1 MDLKSYYQKLR
12 ELEGA
17 LPSDYVVVVSKET
30 PDGGRAGTLTE
41 VPRRL
46 AAKLILDGA
55 AELATEEQTRKLR
68 TLMSEPDDRS
78 TMNRVG
84 RMDQGN
90 VEEPNAN
97 RPEGNRK
104 K

>member
-12 ELEGA
+12 EMEAA
-17 LPSDYVVVVSKET
+17 LPSDYVVVVSRET

-46 AAKLILDGA
+46 AAKLILDGT

-68 TLMSEPDDRS
+68 GLVSEPDDQ
-78 TMNRVG
+78 TTT
-84 RMDQGN
+84 
-90 VEEPNAN
+90 N
-97 RPEGNRK
+97 RPGRAGQRNVDEADTHRLETNRK

>member
-1 MDLKSYYQKLR
+1 MDLRGYYQKLR
-12 ELEGA
+12 ELEAA
-17 LPSDYVVVVSKET
+17 LQSEYVVVVSKET

-55 AELATEEQTRKLR
+55 AELASPEQTRQWR
-68 TLMSEPDDRS
+68 RAQTATGNSEPGDATQS
-78 TMNRVG
+78 
-84 RMDQGN
+84 
-90 VEEPNAN
+90 EPNVLDEPAGK
-97 RPEGNRK
+97 RSDLVRK

>member
-1 MDLKSYYQKLR
+1 MDLKGYYRKLR
-12 ELEGA
+12 EVEAA

-41 VPRRL
+41 VPRRV

-55 AELATEEQTRKLR
+55 AELATEEQARKLR
-68 TLMSEPDDRS
+68 ALVSEADDRGGA
-78 TMNRVG
+78 NYAG
-84 RMDQGN
+84 RLDQGG
-90 VEEPNAN
+90 VEEVNAS
-97 RPEGNRK
+97 RPEANRK

>member
-12 ELEGA
+12 EMEAA

-55 AELATEEQTRKLR
+55 AELATEEQTKKLR
-68 TLMSEPDDRS
+68 ALGSEPDDQT
-78 TMNRVG
+78 TMNPPGGADQRNVDEANTRRV
-84 RMDQGN
+84 
-90 VEEPNAN
+90 ET
-97 RPEGNRK
+97 NRK